1 MMIDALNAEVSSKMK
16 RATDALRQEMARIRV
31 GKATPGLLD
40 GIKVDYFGSILP
52 INQLANITTPELR
65 LIIVQPWDKNAAPEI
80 TKAIQKSD
88 LGLNPSF
95 DGNLIR
101 IPIPALTEERRKD
114 LVKITRKQAEEGR
127 VSLRNTRRE
136 AIAKL
141 KTAEKSGEISE
152 DDSYR
157 AAEKIQEMTDSNI
170 TQIDAILEAKEK
182 EIMEV

>member
-1 MMIDALNAEVSSKMK
+1 MIDALNAEVSSKMD
-16 RATDALRQEMARIRV
+16 RASEALRHEMARIRV

-65 LIIVQPWDKNAAPEI
+65 LIVIQPWDKNAAPEI

-88 LGLNPSF
+88 LGLNPNF
-95 DGNLIR
+95 DGTLIR
-101 IPIPALTEERRKD
+101 IPIPPLTEERRKD
-114 LVKITRKQAEEGR
+114 LVKITRKLAEEGR
-127 VSLRNTRRE
+127 VSLRNIRRD

-141 KTAEKSGEISE
+141 KAAEKNHEISE

-157 AAEKIQEMTDSNI
+157 AAEKIQEMTDNSI
-170 TQIDAILEAKEK
+170 TQMDSILEAKEK